1 MPKAKYKKRPDG
13 RYVKNITVGI
23 KEDGTPDRRSVY
35 GRTIQELEVNLS
47 KFEEELRKHGAPSKE
62 KYTLAEWAQQYY
74 YAYCNSPDNPD
85 AGYAD
90 WRLIKNYI
98 LPWPHSSINIRKI
111 RLLDLQ
117 QFMLAQ
123 GNTRTAQMLRALLV
137 RMYDAAIENAVA
149 SVNIARKLPPVNY
162 SAPPTRTL
170 TELEE
175 IAILKADFTP
185 QERAFVYSILFA
197 GLRRGEVLALKKSGN
212 DQTIDLQR
220 KLLTINKGITFPKTQ
235 NKGILKHMPKTDAG
249 FRVNPIIVPL
259 HSALKECAELEN
271 NSEFLLVNR
280 LGEFHSR
287 TSYRRLWEKIIRK
300 MNAAVGTPKEPEPI
314 KGLRSHILRHT
325 FCTYLAV
332 IRLPP
337 STAQQLMG
345 HSDISMTLE
354 VYTHLPLVNR
364 YIHSPIFQY
373 YQEFLAILQGQNRA
387 ISIKGKTLR
396 GPSKLSII

>member
-1 MPKAKYKKRPDG
+1 
-13 RYVKNITVGI
+13 
-23 KEDGTPDRRSVY
+23 
-35 GRTIQELEVNLS
+35 
-47 KFEEELRKHGAPSKE
+47 
-62 KYTLAEWAQQYY
+62 
-74 YAYCNSPDNPD
+74 
-85 AGYAD
+85 
-90 WRLIKNYI
+90 
-98 LPWPHSSINIRKI
+98 
-111 RLLDLQ
+111 
-117 QFMLAQ
+117 
-123 GNTRTAQMLRALLV
+123 
-137 RMYDAAIENAVA
+137 
-149 SVNIARKLPPVNY
+149 
-162 SAPPTRTL
+162 
-170 TELEE
+170 
-175 IAILKADFTP
+175 
-185 QERAFVYSILFA
+185 
-197 GLRRGEVLALKKSGN
+197 
-212 DQTIDLQR
+212 
-220 KLLTINKGITFPKTQ
+220 
-235 NKGILKHMPKTDAG
+235 MPKTDAG

-271 NSEFLLVNR
+271 SSEFLLVNR

-354 VYTHLPLVNR
+354 VYTHLSLVNR
-364 YIHSPIFQY
+364 YVHSPIFQY
-373 YQEFLAILQGQNRA
+373 YQEFLAILQGQNTA